1 MVVEEVEEVIDRK
14 AELAQELLEE
24 LTPAELYDLTVTVLQ
39 RMNLT
44 DFFGLTTF
52 LIEIN
57 LMRQTKVETEATV
70 PGQ

>member
-1 MVVEEVEEVIDRK
+1 VVVEEVEEVIDRK

-57 LMRQTKVETEATV
+57 LMRQTKVETEATA